1 MTPLPLLLLLAPPVP
16 LHQQAFTLERPAE
29 VVAAIDVS
37 CAQCQWGVRGREAA
51 VLAVTVDGRPSQH
64 VVLTRGTRGEYR
76 VLLGA
81 LGPGEHRLEL
91 AHDTSRSAPGAG
103 GVRVESVRFES
114 VVADDAR
121 HEALAHAPIV
131 HTRKGTISRFSDV
144 PLVAWVETIPS
155 GDGGRELR
163 YSIVFSHEDGG
174 TPLDR
179 LMATWG
185 RATDIEHV
193 YSVELDAG
201 GAVRGAVYQ
210 GKDHVMKAFTGR
222 LEGQHPVLYVDTKNN
237 MVSDRGSETPRIALV
252 PQPFTLD
259 RVSREAVMDANPWTY
274 AVSVSEV
281 RREGLV
287 SDTAAPGSKRIP
299 EPRRFAHLEAC
310 GNVSDAR
317 LAFDAGLPADDGT
330 LAWHASDAGRPDFRV
345 ARSGCF
351 RAAVALPAGRS
362 VSDVRALRLRAHTR
376 PPRGNEPPLVP
387 GSGSARVDRVN
398 LFYGLGPDDLPGPSL
413 FQWTDGADL
422 APDGPPLELALPMS
436 PQAER
441 PLPEAVAVPAPEVPP
456 SPVPVP
462 AAPPPPVT
470 PAQPA
475 PVAVATPEPDSK
487 RVVSLFP
494 AGDIYPPYVADPH
507 RTGNGAMVQFH
518 TRTEI
523 PETSGTRTM
532 LKAGGRM
539 GVARWDA
546 AQPGGRS
553 WQISLDAGFDAVF
566 DSQNSLDNIGWDGNY
581 GFTVTTASSSR
592 LSYKVGILHCSA
604 HIGDEYIERT
614 GRSRLGYSRE
624 ELAVG
629 ARYRLA
635 PAWSGYAE
643 LGVAY
648 HQLDDELQEPWRA
661 QLGVEWQSQ
670 RTLFG
675 GFAWYGALDLQMWQE
690 RDFNPDFTL
699 QGGLAAAG
707 AGRTW
712 RFGVE
717 YAYGRPPLGEFFQDT
732 EARVTLGM
740 WVEF

>member
-51 VLAVTVDGRPSQH
+51 VVAVAVDGRPSQH
-64 VVLTRGTRGEYR
+64 LVLTRGTRGEYR

-114 VVADDAR
+114 VAADDAR

-131 HTRKGTISRFSDV
+131 HTRKGTIDRFSDV

-210 GKDHVMKAFTGR
+210 GKDHVMNAFTGR

-330 LAWHASDAGRPDFRV
+330 LAWHASDAGRSDFRV

-422 APDGPPLELALPMS
+422 APDGPPLELELPMS

-614 GRSRLGYSRE
+614 GRTRLGYSRE

-661 QLGVEWQSQ
+661 QLGVDWQSQ
-670 RTLFG
+670 RPLFG

-732 EARVTLGM
+732 ETRVTLGM